1 MRLEVSIGESVD
13 KLSIL
18 ELKKSKISDTLK
30 LVEIQKEIDA
40 IEEVKKYKLQL
51 SFFYNLLY
59 FVNDEIW
66 SMTDEIKSMKFTD
79 NNYASLSYKIFDYNQ
94 KRFRIKNFFNKLLDS
109 NIKEQKSY
117 NSTICLLTISSE
129 NILFSKLPEIFYL
142 SISYDILLID
152 SIYKDIISKILIIPS
167 IQYIESSFIDNNYKE
182 STIIDLSEYS
192 ISSSLKNIFS
202 LDYIKI

>member
-167 IQYIESSFIDNNYKE
+167 IQYIESSFINNNYKE
-182 STIIDLSEYS
+182 STIIDLSEYT